1 MLVVIPDDFRK
12 KYKIVSTLS
21 EKDISCF
28 GFRASEVCGLE
39 NIEFICRTSE
49 EDDNANSDS
58 ERDDYRP
65 KHDSAVTIFK
75 AIDRQKKY
83 VIVERTRVD
92 VFEHSTM
99 QIEFFNRIDCLRWVN
114 HTCIPSILDV
124 FDTPHDYTIVFQY
137 GVGKNLAELLAQ
149 RGAMSSPKA
158 VRALVLALVDTLKH
172 LHHQRIAH
180 RHICP
185 KQLIVSRFNHFS
197 KPKDLTVTGLSR
209 VARVPLHTAST
220 RDDEPTAKGNRKV
233 LLEKKSTSTA
243 SSATSRSAC
252 ESFSDM
258 EELAGVPERYLDV
271 FCAPELAQPG
281 HGLEVDLYSLGVVLY
296 SLILGS
302 VPTSKKNISMDS
314 LECSSSLKRLISSL
328 LRSDPMQR
336 PSLRRVEKY
345 FAKSFL
351 DDDDAVSEGKYT
363 AVPKPGKEVVVE
375 FQLHDQHVTSRSK
388 SPATEF
394 TDEHGHDMPASHS
407 STSADKRIHGR
418 SVASSGASCSS
429 SFDARISDITNP
441 FSAED
446 ATFLHASQKGGL
458 HDERVTQEECLQML
472 NSALL
477 SPHDSA

>member
-1 MLVVIPDDFRK
+1 
-12 KYKIVSTLS
+12 
-21 EKDISCF
+21 
-28 GFRASEVCGLE
+28 
-39 NIEFICRTSE
+39 
-49 EDDNANSDS
+49 
-58 ERDDYRP
+58 
-65 KHDSAVTIFK
+65 
-75 AIDRQKKY
+75 
-83 VIVERTRVD
+83 
-92 VFEHSTM
+92 
-99 QIEFFNRIDCLRWVN
+99 
-114 HTCIPSILDV
+114 
-124 FDTPHDYTIVFQY
+124 
-137 GVGKNLAELLAQ
+137 
-149 RGAMSSPKA
+149 
-158 VRALVLALVDTLKH
+158 
-172 LHHQRIAH
+172 
-180 RHICP
+180 
-185 KQLIVSRFNHFS
+185 
-197 KPKDLTVTGLSR
+197 
-209 VARVPLHTAST
+209 
-220 RDDEPTAKGNRKV
+220 
-233 LLEKKSTSTA
+233 
-243 SSATSRSAC
+243 
-252 ESFSDM
+252 
-258 EELAGVPERYLDV
+258 
-271 FCAPELAQPG
+271 
-281 HGLEVDLYSLGVVLY
+281 
-296 SLILGS
+296 
-302 VPTSKKNISMDS
+302 
-314 LECSSSLKRLISSL
+314 
-328 LRSDPMQR
+328 MQR